1 MRQVWLAEDDD
12 KISAGSKA
20 MTPDLMKNNVMVM
33 ASFRSLYSSGNKD
46 GDDNDD
52 GAHKICLSDI
62 SLYAHKDDDS
72 GYRGD
77 IHVHEL
83 GTLCFVVECD
93 GFSQ

>member
-1 MRQVWLAEDDD
+1 M
-12 KISAGSKA
+12 
-20 MTPDLMKNNVMVM
+20 MMVLTK
-33 ASFRSLYSSGNKD
+33 FVYQ
-46 GDDNDD
+46 
-52 GAHKICLSDI
+52 IY
-62 SLYAHKDDDS
+62 LYAHKDDDS